1 MEFLILQ
8 SKKDPDFFIIT
19 DARNLDRAVQEYRDN
34 QPGDELSPIPE
45 GAGGPILSS
54 IPNLSVV
61 KSFIDLIGYFGH
73 AVEVPMEWPT
83 PVRRD
88 DAAAG

>member
-19 DARNLDRAVQEYRDN
+19 DERNFERAMEEYRDS
-34 QPGDELSPIPE
+34 QPGDVLTPIAE
-45 GAGGPILSS
+45 GSGGPILAS

-73 AVEVPMEWPT
+73 AVEVPMAWPT
-83 PVRRD
+83 PVKRD

>member
-19 DARNLDRAVQEYRDN
+19 DEKNYHRAVQEYTES
-34 QPGDELSPIPE
+34 QPGDELSAIAE
-45 GAGGPILSS
+45 GTGGPILSS

-73 AVEVPMEWPT
+73 AVEAPKAWPT
-83 PVRRD
+83 PASQD

>member
-19 DARNLDRAVQEYRDN
+19 DERNFDRAMQEYQDS
-34 QPGDELSPIPE
+34 QPGDVLTPVAE

-73 AVEVPMEWPT
+73 AVEVPMAWPT
-83 PVRRD
+83 PVKQD

>member
-8 SKKDPDFFIIT
+8 SKKDPDFYLIT
-19 DARNLDRAVQEYRDN
+19 DEKNYHRAVLEYRES
-34 QPGDELSPIPE
+34 QPGDELTQIAE
-45 GAGGPILSS
+45 GTGGPVLST

-73 AVEVPMEWPT
+73 VVDAPRPWPT
-83 PVRRD
+83 QVID
-88 DAAAG
+88 DEAAAG

>member
-8 SKKDPDFFIIT
+8 SKKDPDFYVIT
-19 DARNLDRAVQEYRDN
+19 DERNYHRAVQEYRDS
-34 QPGDELSPIPE
+34 QPGDELSPIAE
-45 GAGGPILSS
+45 GTGGPILSS

-73 AVEVPMEWPT
+73 AVELPRAWPT
-83 PVRRD
+83 AAARD

>member
-8 SKKDPDFFIIT
+8 SNKDPDFYIIT
-19 DARNLDRAVQEYRDN
+19 DERNKDRAVLEYRDS
-34 QPGDELSPIPE
+34 QPGDELTPIAE

-73 AVEVPMEWPT
+73 AVEVPMAWPT
-83 PVRRD
+83 PASQD
-88 DAAAG
+88 DAQAG